1 MTLCALTAACSKFYW
16 LKPGASPEEFHWKE
30 NVCLQTATHNDYR
43 QCMQDGGWARI
54 KTPTPAPVGSYR
66 GYPDEHGWVFRP
78 YIKCFVAAL
87 LSVFVAVVV
96 GWLPARAE
104 AQDAEELFR
113 KVAPSVVV
121 IRAKGRAVVS
131 KGLVT
136 FNEIGSG
143 VLISADGKVMT
154 AAHVVHA
161 MDEIL
166 VEFLGGE
173 SVPARVVASEPAADL
188 GLVQLA
194 HVPKGAQPAPL
205 GDSDR
210 VRVGQQVLVIGAPY
224 GLSHSFSAGWISAKW
239 LPNTA
244 YRSMPLAEF
253 FQTTATINTGNS
265 GGPMFNWAG
274 EVIGVVSHN
283 ISKGGGSEGLG
294 FVVTMKS
301 ARYFLMDREW
311 AWIGLE
317 GTVVTGELAEILN
330 VPGGSGLLVSVVP
343 MGSPAWDMGIL
354 GGDRIATI
362 RGQELVVRGDVV
374 LSMAGIV
381 IKSDADLPKIREKVG
396 AMHTGQ
402 PFKASVLRAGRVIEL
417 TGKAP

>member
-1 MTLCALTAACSKFYW
+1 MRPILLGV
-16 LKPGASPEEFHWKE
+16 L
-30 NVCLQTATHNDYR
+30 
-43 QCMQDGGWARI
+43 
-54 KTPTPAPVGSYR
+54 VG
-66 GYPDEHGWVFRP
+66 
-78 YIKCFVAAL
+78 
-87 LSVFVAVVV
+87 VVL
-96 GWLPARAE
+96 GWLPVGTE
-104 AQDAEELFR
+104 AQDAEDLFR
-113 KVAPSVVV
+113 TVSPSVVV
-121 IRAKGRAVVS
+121 IRAKGRAVDRTR
-131 KGLVT
+131 GLVT
-136 FNEIGSG
+136 FTEIGSG

-173 SVPARVVASEPAADL
+173 TVPARIIASEPAADL
-188 GLVQLA
+188 SLLKLDR
-194 HVPKGAQPAPL
+194 VPKDAKPAPL

-244 YRSMPLAEF
+244 YRAMPLAEF

-265 GGPMFNWAG
+265 GGPMFNMAG

-283 ISKGGGSEGLG
+283 ISKSGGSEGLG

-301 ARYFLMDREW
+301 ARYFLMEREW

-317 GTVVTGELAEILN
+317 GDVVTGELAEVFN
-330 VPGGSGLLVSVVP
+330 VPGGSGLVISVVP
-343 MGSPAWDMGIL
+343 MGSPAWDMGL
-354 GGDRIATI
+354 VGSDRVAIIGSQEIA
-362 RGQELVVRGDVV
+362 VRGDIV
-374 LSMAGIV
+374 LSMAGIP
-381 IKSDADLPKIREKVG
+381 IKSEADLPRIRQKIG
-396 AMHTGQ
+396 AMQTGE
-402 PFKASVLRAGRVIEL
+402 PFKASVLRAGKIIEL